1 MLLSLRQPR
10 SPTVVSVPRITAL
23 DVARGIAMVVVLY
36 GHALEVFFEQRPDG
50 RFFEQAF
57 VQYKASAGFAMAVF
71 FMVSGAAAAGI
82 AAKTWRNVVRT
93 SLFLIALAYLVH
105 FLGVFLHLAESAATG
120 GDDFERTA
128 LYGLEAALKG
138 RGFSTVV
145 IWFLV
150 SLAVVRLIVYALF
163 KTLSRPQAF
172 IAVIAIALSSALV
185 PYIPNAFMAKT
196 WSIGITFFALG
207 MAIAPH
213 VDRLTRTVALP
224 LLLMLPLSLW
234 LALQNRGCPYDLR
247 ASCPLPQLGNETAV
261 WVPIGEIGFIP
272 LYWAAALT
280 GSIGVLAL
288 AAVLM
293 RTKLAGILSHIGS
306 RTMGLLIINGFVLV
320 FLQPWLK
327 EIPLQ
332 HLPIAVFP
340 VLLVGVITFH
350 LMALRVLQRPLHAL
364 NKTAMHL
371 ADATL
376 VLGERVLLRLRGYR
390 PARGLYDM
398 AGVDPLKA
406 HAQSPPRQRDQ

>member
-1 MLLSLRQPR
+1 MLLSLRR
-10 SPTVVSVPRITAL
+10 LKSSTAMSVPRVTVL
-23 DVARGIAMVVVLY
+23 DLARGIAMVVVLY

-82 AAKTWRNVVRT
+82 AAKTWRNVLRT

-105 FLGVFLHLAESAATG
+105 FVGVLLNLAEVAVTG
-120 GDDFERTA
+120 GDDFNRTV

-138 RGFSTVV
+138 RSFSTVV

-163 KTLSRPQAF
+163 KTLSPPQAF
-172 IAVIAIALSSALV
+172 LAVIAIALSSVLV
-185 PYIPNAFMAKT
+185 PFIPNAFMAKT
-196 WSIGITFFALG
+196 WSIGVTFFALG
-207 MAIAPH
+207 MILAPH
-213 VDRLTRTVALP
+213 VERFKRLSALP
-224 LLLMLPLSLW
+224 LLLMLPVSLW
-234 LALQNRGCPYDLR
+234 LALQNNGCPYDLW
-247 ASCPLPQLGNETAV
+247 AKCPIPQLGTETAV

-272 LYWAAALT
+272 LYWVTALT
-280 GSIGVLAL
+280 GSFGVLAL
-288 AAVLM
+288 AGVLM
-293 RTKLAGILSHIGS
+293 RTRLAGILAHIGS

-327 EIPLQ
+327 RIPLE
-332 HLPIAVFP
+332 HLPLVVFP
-340 VLLVGVITFH
+340 ALLVGVVMFH

-364 NKTAMHL
+364 NKTAMQA

-376 VLGERVLLRLRGYR
+376 VLGERMVSRISASVPAHHLYEASTLKTLKA
-390 PARGLYDM
+390 PAR
-398 AGVDPLKA
+398 P
-406 HAQSPPRQRDQ
+406 QPPHD

>member
-1 MLLSLRQPR
+1 MLLSLRQPKF
-10 SPTVVSVPRITAL
+10 PAAMSVPHITAL
-23 DVARGIAMVVVLY
+23 DVARGMAMVIVLY

-82 AAKTWRNVVRT
+82 CAKTWRSVVRT

-105 FLGVFLHLAESAATG
+105 FLGVFLHLAQSAVTG
-120 GDDFERTA
+120 GDDFERVA

-163 KTLSRPQAF
+163 KTLTRPQAF
-172 IAVIAIALSSALV
+172 IAVIAIALSSVFV

-196 WSIGITFFALG
+196 WSIGVAFFALG
-207 MAIAPH
+207 MAVAPH
-213 VDRLTRTVALP
+213 VHRLTRTVALP

-234 LALQNRGCPYDLR
+234 LALQNRGCPYDLW

-261 WVPIGEIGFIP
+261 WVPIGAIGFIP

-280 GSIGVLAL
+280 GSIGVLSL
-288 AAVLM
+288 AALLM
-293 RTKLAGILSHIGS
+293 RTKLAGILSYIGA

-327 EIPLQ
+327 EIPLPR
-332 HLPIAVFP
+332 LPVAAFP
-340 VLLVGVITFH
+340 VLLIGVVVFH
-350 LMALRVLQRPLHAL
+350 LVALRALRRPLHAL
-364 NKTAMHL
+364 NKTAMQI
-371 ADATL
+371 ADAAL
-376 VLGERVLLRLRGYR
+376 VLSERTCSRIAASV
-390 PARGLYDM
+390 PARQLYE
-398 AGVDPLKA
+398 ASTLNTLKA
-406 HAQSPPRQRDQ
+406 SARPQPPHD